1 VKPFYV
7 GGTGLFAKGFAQV
20 PTWLK
25 REYHPQVVTPPC
37 MIVPANL
44 KRRTSLLTRI
54 ALEAATQAVK
64 ESGADSSTIP
74 TVFASANGEIAVTV
88 EILKEMLAEPG
99 GLPSPTRFHNSVH
112 NAASGYFSISAKN
125 HSFSTS
131 IAAGKDTFLA
141 GLIEAIG
148 VLHSTE
154 FEEVLLVV
162 VDEPATAPLLPK
174 ESFGALAT
182 AFHLSRTPLACSFA
196 KLQVH
201 RSTTFPA
208 YQRSSVPEGLH
219 GHPNV
224 VGLHLL
230 DALHTQKEKW
240 SLECSGWYIN
250 GEPLVSN
257 SSGEE

>member
-1 VKPFYV
+1 MKPFFV

-20 PTWLK
+20 PDWLR
-25 REYHPQVVTPPC
+25 REYDPQVLMPPC
-37 MIVPANL
+37 IIVPANL

-54 ALEAATQAVK
+54 ALEAATQAIK
-64 ESGADSSTIP
+64 ESKADLSTIP

-88 EILKEMLAEPG
+88 EILKEMLTEPG

-141 GLIEAIG
+141 GLFEATG
-148 VLHSTE
+148 VLLSAE

-174 ESFGALAT
+174 DSFDALAT
-182 AFHLSRTPLACSFA
+182 AFHLSRAPLACSFA
-196 KLQVH
+196 KLQMH
-201 RSTTFPA
+201 RSIMFPA
-208 YQRSSVPEGLH
+208 YRRSSVPEGLH

-230 DALHTQKEKW
+230 DALHAMKEKW

-250 GEPLVSN
+250 GEPLVFN
-257 SSGEE
+257 ASGEE